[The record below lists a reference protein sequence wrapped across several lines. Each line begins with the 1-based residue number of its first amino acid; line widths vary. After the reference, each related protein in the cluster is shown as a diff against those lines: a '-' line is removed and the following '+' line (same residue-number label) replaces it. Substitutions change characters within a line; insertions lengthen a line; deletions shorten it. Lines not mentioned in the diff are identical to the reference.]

1 MLDNVI
7 RLFFLRI
14 LPVLILSRFAVH
26 KGPDEQDE
34 AADERYEAEE
44 HVPAA
49 FADVVQAPDGHA
61 EVRDKHDEVE
71 DCHHDIGCRRVF
83 SESKAQYQEKHSN
96 QTIDK
101 CKRPILPSASPAAEV
116 CKSRQT
122 DVIVV
127 HNESFIVSSFPGLRG
142 GYLNTESVG
151 PKLIRIEVL
160 AKPDTK

>member
-1 MLDNVI
+1 ML
-7 RLFFLRI
+7 LLLLSFLRI
-14 LPVLILSRFAVH
+14 RPVVIFSRFAVH

-49 FADVVQAPDGHA
+49 FADVVEAPDGHA
-61 EVRDKHDEVE
+61 EVWDKHDEVE
-71 DCHHDIGCRRVF
+71 DCHQNIGCRRVF
-83 SESKAQYQEKHSN
+83 SESKTQYQEKHGN

-101 CKRPILPSASPAAEV
+101 CKRPILPSASPAAKV
-116 CKSRQT
+116 CEFRQT
-122 DVIVV
+122 DGIVV
-127 HNESFIVSSFPGLRG
+127 HNESFIVSSFPGLGG
-142 GYLNTESVG
+142 GYLNAESVG